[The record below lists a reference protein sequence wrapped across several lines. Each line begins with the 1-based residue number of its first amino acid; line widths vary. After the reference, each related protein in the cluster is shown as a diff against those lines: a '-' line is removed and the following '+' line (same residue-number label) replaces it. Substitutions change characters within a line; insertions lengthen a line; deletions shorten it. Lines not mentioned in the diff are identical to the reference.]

1 MKTRSLFTMIFLFA
15 STFSYIMLTGFQ
27 DKKPWLAPDK
37 YLKMANPVATNAGSI
52 KEGKDLWVTHCQSCH
67 GKSGKGDGTK
77 ASQLKTEPGNFTL
90 PATQK
95 QPDGSL
101 FYKISEGRGDMPAFK
116 KKIPDANDLWNLVNY
131 MRTLKS

>member
-1 MKTRSLFTMIFLFA
+1 MKTKSLITMAFLFA
-15 STFSYIMLTGFQ
+15 ASLIFTVITGFQ

-37 YLKMANPVATNAGSI
+37 YLKMANPVATNAGSV

-67 GKSGKGDGTK
+67 GKAGKGDGTK
-77 ASQLKTEPGNFTL
+77 AAQLKTEAGNFTL

-101 FYKISEGRGDMPAFK
+101 FYKILEGREDMPGFK
-116 KKIPDANDLWNLVNY
+116 KKIPDADDTWNLVNY
-131 MRTLKS
+131 MRTLK